1 MRQIALGVLLGATL
15 AVPPAASQAAPWRDQ
30 VLLLATATFRHP
42 AWGASHSERDYV
54 LGRALAAQDGLAFDD
69 DVLFAASYLHDMA
82 AFPPFAQEGVDHA
95 DRAVALVDSVLG
107 ATGFPMPKIERV
119 KDAIR
124 THMYNRPPASAPEAV
139 LLHDADGLD
148 WLGYV
153 GVARMLALVDPTG
166 KKPGV
171 TEAIASLRGFMT
183 TVPPT
188 IITRAGQA
196 MAAERVAA
204 MQRFLDGLAGETVG
218 GKAY

>member
-1 MRQIALGVLLGATL
+1 MRQIALGVLLGVTL
-15 AVPPAASQAAPWRDQ
+15 TVPPAAAQVVPWRDQ
-30 VLLLATATFRHP
+30 VLVLATGTFKHP

-54 LGRALAAQDGLAFDD
+54 LGRALAEQDGLAFDD

-82 AFPPFAQEGVDHA
+82 AFPPFAKEGVDHA
-95 DRAVALVDSVLG
+95 DRAAALVDSVLR
-107 ATGFPMPKIERV
+107 ATGFPVQKIGRV
-119 KDAIR
+119 QDAIR

-139 LLHDADGLD
+139 LLHDADSLD

-153 GVARMLALVDPTG
+153 GVARMLALVDPAG
-166 KKPGV
+166 KAPGV
-171 TEAIASLRGFMT
+171 KEAVASLQNFMT

-188 IITRAGQA
+188 IVTRAGQA

-204 MQRFLDGLAGETVG
+204 MQRFLDGLASETVG

>member
-1 MRQIALGVLLGATL
+1 MRAIVLGVLLGATL
-15 AVPPAASQAAPWRDQ
+15 AVPHATAQVTPWRDQ
-30 VLLLATATFRHP
+30 VRTLATATFRHP
-42 AWGASHSERDYV
+42 AWGASHSERDYA
-54 LGRALAAQDGLAFDD
+54 LGRALAEKEGLAFDD
-69 DVLFAASYLHDMA
+69 DVLLAASYLHDMA

-95 DRAVALVDSVLG
+95 DRAVALVDSVLR

-124 THMYNRPPASAPEAV
+124 THMYNRPAASAPEAA

-166 KKPGV
+166 KTPAV
-171 TEAIASLRGFMT
+171 AEAVASLRGFMT
-183 TVPPT
+183 TVPAT
-188 IITRAGQA
+188 IVTRAGQA
-196 MAAERVAA
+196 MAAERVKA
-204 MQRFLDGLAGETVG
+204 MKQFLDGLASETVG

>member
-1 MRQIALGVLLGATL
+1 MRQIALGVLLGVTL
-15 AVPPAASQAAPWRDQ
+15 TVPPAASQVVPWRDQ
-30 VLLLATATFRHP
+30 VLVLATSTFKHP

-54 LGRALAAQDGLAFDD
+54 LGRALAEQDGLAFDD

-82 AFPPFAQEGVDHA
+82 AFPPFAKEGVDHA
-95 DRAVALVDSVLG
+95 DRAAALVDSVLR
-107 ATGFPMPKIERV
+107 ATGFPVQKIGRV
-119 KDAIR
+119 QDAIR

-139 LLHDADGLD
+139 LLHDADSLD

-166 KKPGV
+166 KAPGV
-171 TEAIASLRGFMT
+171 KEAVASLQNLMT

-188 IITRAGQA
+188 IVTRAGKA
-196 MAAERVAA
+196 LAAERTAA
-204 MQRFLDGLAGETVG
+204 MQRFLDGLASETVG